1 MFVFVRPEVI
11 KMIHSRCVLFE
22 YLLKHSLLY
31 LAQHTYQIYI
41 YKCLKSFTVHRNKT
55 RRKTPEFHNISQWS
69 EVRIWRKQVL
79 NITQLLWSMYTSKL
93 EILWSMSNWISIVPW
108 KGKVRRVLQHT
119 VCNDYTIY
127 LFALYLFLF
136 LYIYI

>member
-41 YKCLKSFTVHRNKT
+41 YKCLKSLTVHRNKT
-55 RRKTPEFHNISQWS
+55 RSKNTGIAQYKSMIKSRSMEKTNT
-69 EVRIWRKQVL
+69 KY
-79 NITQLLWSMYTSKL
+79 NITVMEYVHIKIGNIM
-93 EILWSMSNWISIVPW
+93 E
-108 KGKVRRVLQHT
+108 
-119 VCNDYTIY
+119 YE
-127 LFALYLFLF
+127 
-136 LYIYI
+136 